1 MSIQVFRKLSDIKF
15 DKNTVLTLGTFDGI
29 HLGHHQIISAVVKK
43 AKQNNMRSFV
53 LTFEPHPRKVLSK
66 DNKVYLLSSLEDKI
80 EILNKL
86 GIENLLVIE
95 FTKEF
100 SQQSA
105 EQFIIDYL
113 VNGIGLSEIVIG
125 YDHHFGKGRGGNAD
139 TLISIGDEHGFKTS
153 VIQSYYLED
162 KVVSSTKIRD
172 ALSEGDVLSAAK
184 MLGRYYRFSG
194 TVVGGDKR
202 GRALG
207 YPTAN
212 IDLDVKEK
220 LLPLIGIY
228 AVRVN
233 LHNQVYNGL
242 LSIGRRPTFYE
253 DGAVVSEVYIYN
265 FDQQIYGEKISID
278 LVDRLRGEEKFNST
292 DELVTQMDKD
302 KEKGIKILNALNN

>member
-228 AVRVN
+228 AVRVT
-233 LHNQVYNGL
+233 LHNHVYNGL

-265 FDQQIYGEKISID
+265 FDQQIYGEKISIE

>member
-29 HLGHHQIISAVVKK
+29 HLGHHQIISAMVKK

-86 GIENLLVIE
+86 GIENLLVID

-212 IDLDVKEK
+212 IDLDVEEK

-228 AVRVN
+228 AVRVT

-265 FDQQIYGEKISID
+265 FDKQIYGERISID

-292 DELVTQMDKD
+292 DELVAQMDKD
-302 KEKGIKILNALNN
+302 KEKGIMVLNALNN

>member
-172 ALSEGDVLSAAK
+172 ALSEGDVLSAAN

-228 AVRVN
+228 AVRVT
-233 LHNQVYNGL
+233 LHNHVYNGL

>member
-172 ALSEGDVLSAAK
+172 ALSEGDVLSAAN